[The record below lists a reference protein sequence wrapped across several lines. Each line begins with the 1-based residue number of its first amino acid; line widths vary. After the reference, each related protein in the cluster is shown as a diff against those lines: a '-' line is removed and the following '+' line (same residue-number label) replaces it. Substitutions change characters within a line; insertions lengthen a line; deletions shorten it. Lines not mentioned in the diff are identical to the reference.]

1 MSMTGQIIFDLET
14 QRLAQEVGGW
24 KNIHRMG
31 FAAGV
36 TLEHETG
43 IVKRYTEPEVPE
55 LLLELQSAERV
66 IGFNL
71 LRFDYEV
78 LSPYGLKI
86 DTQNS
91 SKTLDIMLEVERQ
104 LGFRLPLSNLAEA
117 TLGVGKSADGLKSV
131 EWYKAGNIDQV
142 LDYCEQDVR
151 LTHRLW
157 KHGCEHGHVL
167 YTDRRREIRQVIVHW

>member
-1 MSMTGQIIFDLET
+1 MTGQIIFDLET

-24 KNIHRMG
+24 KNINRMG

-43 IVKRYTEPEVPE
+43 VVKRYTEPEVPA
-55 LLLELQSAERV
+55 LLGELQSAESV

-78 LSPYGLKI
+78 LNPYGFQI
-86 DTQNS
+86 TPQIS
-91 SKTLDIMLEVERQ
+91 TKTLDIMLEVERE

-117 TLGVGKSADGLKSV
+117 TLGAGKSADGLKSV
-131 EWYKAGNIDQV
+131 EWYKAGKIEQV

-151 LTHRLW
+151 VTYRLW
-157 KHGCEHGHVL
+157 RHGCEHGHVL
-167 YTDRRREIRQVIVHW
+167 YTDRRQATRQVIVHW